1 MSGLLPAPAKLDRRP
16 LPVLFSDCLFASTID
31 TDIAFPPDLDVCG
44 EYADAESLLPPLSQ
58 V

>member
-1 MSGLLPAPAKLDRRP
+1 
-16 LPVLFSDCLFASTID
+16 LFASTID

-44 EYADAESLLPPLSQ
+44 EYADAESLLPPLSH

>member
-16 LPVLFSDCLFASTID
+16 LLLFSGLFASTID

-44 EYADAESLLPPLSQ
+44 EYADAESLLPPLSH